1 MIDFE
6 PNDEMRKW
14 AKEHFDGMGI
24 GGIWSPEGAGLTY
37 LKESKDS
44 WKVTRK
50 MNHPS
55 VEENHM
61 RFAALMMSVGIN
73 MIEGDA
79 VEYEPP
85 ASPEEAY
92 AQETSHKMEIARSW
106 ACSCGEY
113 KLMDMDLVKA
123 KPHFLATQE
132 ILLDDGETEEV
143 EVWAYML
150 ECMCGQFMNVDPDD
164 YHLMAGD
171 QMFMRYSNNKGLTMQ
186 AMTRRQMIDAAESER
201 FGVLVGKTDPQ
212 TEEKIPPWM
221 WGTYCMVI
229 DKTEEE

>member
-1 MIDFE
+1 
-6 PNDEMRKW
+6 
-14 AKEHFDGMGI
+14 
-24 GGIWSPEGAGLTY
+24 
-37 LKESKDS
+37 
-44 WKVTRK
+44 
-50 MNHPS
+50 
-55 VEENHM
+55 
-61 RFAALMMSVGIN
+61 
-73 MIEGDA
+73 
-79 VEYEPP
+79 
-85 ASPEEAY
+85 
-92 AQETSHKMEIARSW
+92 
-106 ACSCGEY
+106 
-113 KLMDMDLVKA
+113 MDMDLVKA